1 MTKGILRWLNN
12 VQNLNQM
19 IDNRN
24 TYENVI
30 EMTKIIGKEV
40 KMDTLHLLRTLS
52 HYCSENY
59 FSLFLEQKIKSK
71 IMNKKPLFTDEIL
84 YLR

>member
-1 MTKGILRWLNN
+1 
-12 VQNLNQM
+12 
-19 IDNRN
+19 
-24 TYENVI
+24 
-30 EMTKIIGKEV
+30 MTKIIGKEV

-71 IMNKKPLFTDEIL
+71 IVNKKPLFTDEIL